1 MPNYSFVQ
9 LPGNGVTR
17 NFSFSFPY
25 LNKTHITA
33 TVDGVD
39 TLFTWLTS
47 NIIQFATA
55 PGVGKI
61 VEIRRT
67 TPLDVPVVDY
77 SNGAV
82 LIETDLDAASLQL
95 LYLSHRDSAQ

>member
-1 MPNYSFVQ
+1 MANFSFVQ
-9 LPGNGVTR
+9 LPGNGVTK

-25 LNKTHITA
+25 LNKTHVKA

-39 TLFTWLTS
+39 TLFTWLSS
-47 NIIQFATA
+47 NIIQFAEA

-67 TPLDVPVVDY
+67 TPNDVPLVDY

-82 LIETDLDAASLQL
+82 LSDL
-95 LYLSHRDSAQ
+95 